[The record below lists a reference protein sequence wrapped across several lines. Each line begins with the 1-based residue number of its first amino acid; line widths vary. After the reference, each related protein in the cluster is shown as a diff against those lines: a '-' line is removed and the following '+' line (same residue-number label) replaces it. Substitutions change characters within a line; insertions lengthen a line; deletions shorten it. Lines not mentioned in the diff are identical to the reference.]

1 MSFKKLKYI
10 LIFLSIFFISNQSFA
25 EITYV
30 EIQAKG
36 KAVNYEDA
44 LKKAFK
50 EAISK
55 VNGVTLKTE
64 SVLETIDKSLTTN
77 EGSTASLGR
86 DLKEKISEKS
96 GGSIKSF
103 DILKEYEDANGLQ
116 VVEIRATVAKY
127 KLSKTANRK
136 RMAIVPFRVNLN
148 EISIFGKR
156 GFDDAD
162 NLIKFINQEFTNYFV
177 QTRKFTILDREFDKE
192 ITAELMN
199 LDKSE
204 KIEDQV
210 KIGQKLFADYII
222 VGRLDFLVLEKIEKK
237 FLTSDKILK
246 KEIGT
251 LNFSYRVIDVPTGQI
266 KYSSKVALEVDIKK
280 QTQPIPY
287 LFNLTA
293 QKAGLEIMYAIY
305 PILVEKIEDDLLYLG
320 QGGNQIKVD
329 DNFTI
334 YERTDSKIKDTY
346 TGETLGNV
354 EKVVGQAII
363 IDSNAKFSVAQITEQ
378 KYDLSED
385 FKPRKYMVK
394 PTKEIK
400 KKKSSTK
407 TKKKKKAIDQEWK
420 KRLNH

>member
-1 MSFKKLKYI
+1 MIKIYRIIIINLLLLLF
-10 LIFLSIFFISNQSFA
+10 SNFA
-25 EITYV
+25 YTEITYV
-30 EIQAKG
+30 EINAKG
-36 KAVNYEDA
+36 KAESYEIA
-44 LKKAFK
+44 LKKALK

-77 EGSTASLGR
+77 ESSSASLGR
-86 DLKEKISEKS
+86 DLQEKISEKS

-162 NLIKFINQEFTNYFV
+162 NLVKFINQEFTNYFV

-192 ITAELMN
+192 IAAELMN
-199 LDKSE
+199 LDNSE

-334 YERTDSKIKDTY
+334 YERTDSKIEDTY

-354 EKVVGQAII
+354 EKVVGKATI

-394 PTKEIK
+394 PIN
-400 KKKSSTK
+400 KSGNPWAVFGDLFRHFRDFATICYYGS
-407 TKKKKKAIDQEWK
+407 
-420 KRLNH
+420 RS

>member
-1 MSFKKLKYI
+1 MAFKNLKHI

-25 EITYV
+25 AITYV
-30 EIQAKG
+30 EINAKG
-36 KAVNYEDA
+36 KAESYEIA
-44 LKKAFK
+44 LKKALK

-77 EGSTASLGR
+77 EGSSASLGR

-162 NLIKFINQEFTNYFV
+162 SLIKFINQEFTNYFV

-192 ITAELMN
+192 IAAELMN
-199 LDKSE
+199 LDNSE

-354 EKVVGQAII
+354 EKVVGKATI

-394 PTKEIK
+394 PIKEIK

-407 TKKKKKAIDQEWK
+407 TKKKKKPIDQEW
-420 KRLNH
+420 

>member
-1 MSFKKLKYI
+1 MIKIYRIIIVNL
-10 LIFLSIFFISNQSFA
+10 FLLLFSNFA
-25 EITYV
+25 YTEITYV
-30 EIQAKG
+30 EINAKG
-36 KAVNYEDA
+36 KAESYEIA
-44 LKKAFK
+44 LKKALK

-77 EGSTASLGR
+77 EGSSASMGR

-192 ITAELMN
+192 IAAELMN
-199 LDKSE
+199 LDNSE

-293 QKAGLEIMYAIY
+293 QEAGLEIMYAIY

-354 EKVVGQAII
+354 EKVVGKATI

-394 PTKEIK
+394 PIKEIK

-407 TKKKKKAIDQEWK
+407 TKKKKKAIDQEW
-420 KRLNH
+420 

>member
-1 MSFKKLKYI
+1 MIKIYRIIIVNL
-10 LIFLSIFFISNQSFA
+10 FLLLFSNFA
-25 EITYV
+25 YTEITYV
-30 EIQAKG
+30 EINAKG
-36 KAVNYEDA
+36 KAESYEIA
-44 LKKAFK
+44 LKKALK

-77 EGSTASLGR
+77 EGSSASMGR

-192 ITAELMN
+192 IAAELMN
-199 LDKSE
+199 LDNSE

-293 QKAGLEIMYAIY
+293 QEAGLEIMYAIY

-354 EKVVGQAII
+354 EKVVGKATI

-394 PTKEIK
+394 PIKEIK

-407 TKKKKKAIDQEWK
+407 TKKKKKPIDQEW
-420 KRLNH
+420 

>member
-1 MSFKKLKYI
+1 MTFKNLKYI
-10 LIFLSIFFISNQSFA
+10 LIFLSVFFISTQSFA
-25 EITYV
+25 AITYV
-30 EIQAKG
+30 EIEAKG
-36 KAVNYEDA
+36 KAANYEDA
-44 LKKAFK
+44 LKKALK

-64 SVLETIDKSLTTN
+64 SVLEIIDKSLTTN
-77 EGSTASLGR
+77 EGSSGSLGR

-103 DILKEYEDANGLQ
+103 DILKEYQDANGLQ
-116 VVEIRATVAKY
+116 VVEIKATVAKF

-136 RMAIVPFRVNLN
+136 RMAIVPFRINLN
-148 EISIFGKR
+148 EISIFGKT

-162 NLIKFINQEFTNYFV
+162 NLKKYINQEFTNYFV

-192 ITAELMN
+192 IAAELMN
-199 LDKSE
+199 LDNSE

-293 QKAGLEIMYAIY
+293 QEAGLEIMYAIY

-320 QGGNQIKVD
+320 QGGNQIKID

-354 EKVVGQAII
+354 EKVVGKATI

-394 PTKEIK
+394 PIKEIK

-407 TKKKKKAIDQEWK
+407 TKKKKKPIDQEW
-420 KRLNH
+420 

>member
-1 MSFKKLKYI
+1 MTFKNIKYI

-25 EITYV
+25 EMTYV

-36 KAVNYEDA
+36 KAANYEDA
-44 LKKAFK
+44 LKKALK

-77 EGSTASLGR
+77 EGSSASLGR

-116 VVEIRATVAKY
+116 VVEIKATVAKF

-136 RMAIVPFRVNLN
+136 RMAIVPFRINLN
-148 EISIFGKR
+148 EISIFGKT

-162 NLIKFINQEFTNYFV
+162 NLKKYLNQEFTNYFV

-192 ITAELMN
+192 IAAELMN
-199 LDKSE
+199 LDNSE

-222 VGRLDFLVLEKIEKK
+222 VGRLDFLALEKIEKK

-251 LNFSYRVIDVPTGQI
+251 LNFSYRIIDVPTGQI
-266 KYSSKVALEVDIKK
+266 KYSSKVNLEVDIKK

-329 DNFTI
+329 DNFII

-354 EKVVGQAII
+354 EKVVGKATI

-378 KYDLSED
+378 KYDLGED

-394 PTKEIK
+394 PIKEVK

-407 TKKKKKAIDQEWK
+407 TKKKKKAIDQEW
-420 KRLNH
+420 